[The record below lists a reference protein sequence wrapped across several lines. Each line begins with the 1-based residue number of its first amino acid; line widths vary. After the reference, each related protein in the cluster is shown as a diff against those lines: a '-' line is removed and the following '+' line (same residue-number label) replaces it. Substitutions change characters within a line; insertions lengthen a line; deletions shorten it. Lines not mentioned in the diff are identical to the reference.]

1 MRTIIISGTDLV
13 PNDYYGNKFRYDFP
27 VGSVSFKDDQIA
39 VSSVQMYYSW
49 FNITSSNTGSRY
61 NNNSFQYYWYDNTG
75 QIGPFTITIPD
86 GYYSVATLNAYL
98 QSQMV
103 ANNHYLI
110 DSFGDYVYYMEF
122 VENPSAYAVQF
133 NAFPIPTAL
142 PALWTAP
149 VGFTFPAVAST
160 PQLVV
165 LSTNNFKDVI
175 GFNAGTYPTITQA
188 TNYSAISSYTP
199 QVSPVSS
206 VVMTCSLV
214 QNRYAIPNTLIY
226 SFTPAGTSFG
236 DIINVQPSELSFNDI
251 SDTSTNSIEITFL
264 DQDLRDI
271 KLNDSQLVILL
282 VIKNKFEYTDSGGKL
297 MGR

>member
-1 MRTIIISGTDLV
+1 MRTIILSGTDLV

-27 VGSVSFKDDQIA
+27 VGSVSFKDDQVA
-39 VSSVQMYYSW
+39 VSSVQIYYSW

-61 NNNSFQYYWYDNTG
+61 NNNVFQYYWYDNTG

-103 ANNHYLI
+103 ANNHYLV
-110 DSFGDYVYYMEF
+110 DSFGDYVYYLEL

-133 NAFPIPTAL
+133 NSFPIPTAL
-142 PALWTAP
+142 PALWTNP
-149 VGFTFPAVAST
+149 GGMTFPAVAST
-160 PQLVV
+160 PQLVI
-165 LSTNNFKDVI
+165 LSTNSFKDII
-175 GFNAGTYPTITQA
+175 GFNAGTYPAITQA
-188 TNYSAISSYTP
+188 TNYSKISDYTP

-206 VVMTCSLV
+206 IVMTCSLV

-226 SFTPAGTSFG
+226 SFTPAGTAFG

-251 SDTSTNSIEITFL
+251 SDTTVNSIEITFL
-264 DQDLRDI
+264 DQNLRDI
-271 KLNDSQLVILL
+271 KLNDTQLCILL
-282 VIKNKFEYTDSGGKL
+282 VIKNKYEYLDSGKL
-297 MGR
+297 LGR

>member
-1 MRTIIISGTDLV
+1 MRTIIISGTDLI

-49 FNITSSNTGSRY
+49 FSITSSTTGSRY
-61 NNNSFQYYWYDNTG
+61 NNNIFQYYWYDNTG

-98 QSQMV
+98 QSRMV
-103 ANNHYLI
+103 ANNHYLV
-110 DSFGDYVYYMEF
+110 DSFGDYVYYLEL

-133 NAFPIPTAL
+133 NSFPIPTAL
-142 PALWTAP
+142 PALWTNP
-149 VGFTFPAVAST
+149 GGMTFPAVAST

-165 LSTNNFKDVI
+165 LSTNNFKDII

-188 TNYSAISSYTP
+188 TNYSKISDYTP

-251 SDTSTNSIEITFL
+251 SDTTVNSIEITFL
-264 DQDLRDI
+264 DQNLRDI
-271 KLNDSQLVILL
+271 KLNDTQLVILL
-282 VIKNKFEYTDSGGKL
+282 VIKNKYEYVDSGKL
-297 MGR
+297 LGR

>member
-61 NNNSFQYYWYDNTG
+61 NNNVFQYQWYG
-75 QIGPFTITIPD
+75 AAPIAVSTITIPD

-103 ANNHYLI
+103 ANGHYLV
-110 DSFGDYVYYMEF
+110 DSFGDYVYYLEF
-122 VENPSAYAVQF
+122 VENPSAYAVQL
-133 NAFPIPTAL
+133 NSFPIPTAL
-142 PALWTAP
+142 PALWTNPA
-149 VGFTFPAVAST
+149 GMTFPAVATT
-160 PQLVV
+160 PQIII

-175 GFNAGTYPTITQA
+175 GFNAGTYPSPTQA
-188 TNYSAISSYTP
+188 TNYSKTSDYTP

-206 VVMTCSLV
+206 IVMTCSLV
-214 QNRYAIPNTLIY
+214 QNRYSVPNTLIY
-226 SFTPAGTSFG
+226 SFTPAGTAFG
-236 DIINVQPSELSFNDI
+236 DIINVQPSELAFNDI
-251 SDTSTNSIEITFL
+251 SDTTVNSIEITFL
-264 DQDLRDI
+264 DQNLRDI
-271 KLNDSQLVILL
+271 KLNDSQLVVLL